1 MSRLRHDPLT
11 GEPILFAPER
21 RERPNAF
28 EGGVPQDDNGMCPFC
43 PGNEHETPPEVAR
56 TGTAARWDVRVVPN
70 RYPAVGQHGLRGIHE
85 VVIEAPRHEATFASM
100 SSAQRVR
107 VLRAYR
113 ERFAAHRRDRSIR
126 HLVIF
131 RNDGARSGQSLGHPH
146 AQIIGLPFIP
156 DRIRREASLMRSRRR
171 KNLPCLVCQELGDAE
186 RTIDAN
192 EAFAALA
199 PKASRSPYALRIVPM
214 RHAPDFGQT
223 DDREL
228 ELLDAILGR
237 VLGAIN
243 AALAQP
249 PWNMVIQSAPM
260 RTASADAFHW
270 WIDVLPRLTTDGGFE
285 LATGI
290 PINIVTPESAAAELR
305 AALRAQETR

>member
-1 MSRLRHDPLT
+1 
-11 GEPILFAPER
+11 
-21 RERPNAF
+21 
-28 EGGVPQDDNGMCPFC
+28 
-43 PGNEHETPPEVAR
+43 
-56 TGTAARWDVRVVPN
+56 
-70 RYPAVGQHGLRGIHE
+70 
-85 VVIEAPRHEATFASM
+85 
-100 SSAQRVR
+100 
-107 VLRAYR
+107 
-113 ERFAAHRRDRSIR
+113 
-126 HLVIF
+126 
-131 RNDGARSGQSLGHPH
+131 
-146 AQIIGLPFIP
+146 
-156 DRIRREASLMRSRRR
+156 
-171 KNLPCLVCQELGDAE
+171 DAE